1 LTGPRGKDGT
11 TWCDQE
17 ELAKRDLTESQELL
31 VVMAVMVKRE
41 RGENQA

>member
-1 LTGPRGKDGT
+1 MVPEERMVNLVY
-11 TWCDQE
+11 QE

>member
-1 LTGPRGKDGT
+1 MVNLVY
-11 TWCDQE
+11 QE